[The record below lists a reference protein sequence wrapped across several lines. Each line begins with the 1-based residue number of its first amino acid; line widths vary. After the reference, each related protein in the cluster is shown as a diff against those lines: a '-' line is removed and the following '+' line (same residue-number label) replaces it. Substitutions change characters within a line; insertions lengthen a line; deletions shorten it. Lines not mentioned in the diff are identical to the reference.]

1 MNSNLML
8 IISKN
13 ELQDMLRDAVKSTN
27 VSNAVVDF
35 PINSNSPQ
43 LLSINDMCEMFKVS
57 RVTISTWMKQ
67 GRLPFKKV
75 SRRVYFILDEVLSSI
90 PQFNLASVHSFQKS
104 LKQGGKN
111 DGTR

>member
-1 MNSNLML
+1 MNANLTLSIDKVQLENL
-8 IISKN
+8 IK
-13 ELQDMLRDAVKSTN
+13 ELVTNQPRQHEVKP
-27 VSNAVVDF
+27 VVKVV
-35 PINSNSPQ
+35 PPQ

-104 LKQGGKN
+104 LIQGGKI